1 MKRKNILIIYV
12 FIAGLS
18 LLMLSPRSL
27 YADLK
32 DKNAEIYL
40 KNGDRISGKIIADE
54 SDKVVVNS
62 ESLGELSVKREV
74 ISRIVTE
81 EGKKAAELAME
92 IPKLWKKDI
101 ALGYSL
107 SAGNTKKSSANMDMS
122 VTKKTERDE
131 VTLKGTAF
139 YSSSDSKMDA
149 QKWYTMARYGFNIW
163 NKKTFS
169 FYKLETDH
177 DRFADISY
185 RVIPSLGLGY
195 WFSDTPD
202 WKAMT
207 EVGVGVMH
215 TNYNGAAKTA
225 NEAVLVPR
233 AFFDRRLFGGSRLT
247 EDITLYPSLKSTG
260 DYRLHSETVLSN
272 PINEQLSLK
281 FSLVKDYNS
290 EPPAGK
296 KKSDSQILSSL
307 NYSF

>member
-1 MKRKNILIIYV
+1 MERKNILIRYV

-18 LLMLSPRSL
+18 LLMLSPSNL

-32 DKNAEIYL
+32 DKKAEIYL
-40 KNGDRISGKIIADE
+40 KNGDKISGRIITDE

-74 ISRIVTE
+74 ISRIVTRE
-81 EGKKAAELAME
+81 DKKAAEPAAE
-92 IPKLWKKDI
+92 TPGLWKKDV
-101 ALGYSL
+101 ASGYSR
-107 SAGNTKKSSANMDMS
+107 SDGNTKKSSANIDIN
-122 VTKKTERDE
+122 VTRKTEKDE
-131 VTLKGTAF
+131 VNLKGKVF
-139 YSSSDSKMDA
+139 YSSSDGKMDA

-163 NKKTFS
+163 DKKWFS

-177 DRFADISY
+177 DRFANISY
-185 RVIPSLGLGY
+185 RIIPSLGLGY

-207 EVGVGVMH
+207 EVGVGMMH
-215 TNYNGAAKTA
+215 TDYSDTTKTA
-225 NEAVLVPR
+225 NEAVMVPR
-233 AFFDRRLFGGSRLT
+233 AFFDKRLFGESHLI
-247 EDITLYPSLKSTG
+247 EDITLYPSLKNAG
-260 DYRLHSETVLSN
+260 DYRLHSETTLSN
-272 PINEQLSLK
+272 PINKQLSLK
-281 FSLVKDYNS
+281 LSLVEDYNS